1 MRTQIWG
8 SLCNLQFKSYCLALL
23 VKRYQRWERNINVF
37 LAIASSTS
45 IAAWAVWK
53 VTPII
58 WASIIA
64 ISQILTVVKP
74 YFPYFKYVKEFNL
87 KCIRLEIINIEFE
100 RLWHKLQTK
109 KITDD
114 SADDLYFDLRKQI
127 SELLNFSDDTIFEV
141 TPTIEKKA
149 NERMK
154 YFLQTNYGISINV
167 NSK

>member
-8 SLCNLQFKSYCLALL
+8 ALCNQQFKSYCLTLL
-23 VKRYQRWERNINVF
+23 VKRYQLWDRNINVF
-37 LAIASSTS
+37 LAVASSSS
-45 IAAWAVWK
+45 IAAWAIWK
-53 VTPII
+53 ITPII

-64 ISQILTVVKP
+64 ASQVMTVVKP

-109 KITDD
+109 KLTEDE
-114 SADDLYFDLRKQI
+114 AEELYFELRKQT
-127 SELLNFSDDTIFEV
+127 SEILNFSDDTIFDV
-141 TPTIEKKA
+141 TPKIERKA

-154 YFLQTNYGISINV
+154 YFLQTNYGISISIN
-167 NSK
+167 NK